1 MFTCCGAVAV
11 SRKYLLSAAA
21 ASSQPFRS
29 IVQQQQRVPT
39 VQSCHISQAEASTL
53 QDGSPIVLVQGLPG
67 GDVLVTTE
75 KKEKAKKELMKKVFD
90 EHRDTYMKLKDQ

>member
-1 MFTCCGAVAV
+1 MFTCFGAV
-11 SRKYLLSAAA
+11 SRKYFLSA

-29 IVQQQQRVPT
+29 IVRVRS
-39 VQSCHISQAEASTL
+39 VQACLISQAEAKTL